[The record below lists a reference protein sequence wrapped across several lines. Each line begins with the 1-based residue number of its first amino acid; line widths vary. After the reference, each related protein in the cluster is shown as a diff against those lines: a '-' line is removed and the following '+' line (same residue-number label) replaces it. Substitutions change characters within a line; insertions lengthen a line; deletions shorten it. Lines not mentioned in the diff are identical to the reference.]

1 MGVGRGLGEV
11 RHWMGNQPRISCF
24 IGLYFYFFQCLTK
37 LGLQSTPCPILAKT
51 KTKRCLLLP
60 SERCIKQTFFS
71 SLLFVSLHV
80 LRYSPRRLFGYLFEY
95 LYRKCA
101 LELI

>member
-60 SERCIKQTFFS
+60 SERCIKQTLFFITTVCFTACIEIFTAAPFW
-71 SLLFVSLHV
+71 LLV
-80 LRYSPRRLFGYLFEY
+80 
-95 LYRKCA
+95 
-101 LELI
+101 

>member
-51 KTKRCLLLP
+51 SVTVGTVYKTDIFFHHYCL
-60 SERCIKQTFFS
+60 T
-71 SLLFVSLHV
+71 VSL
-80 LRYSPRRLFGYLFEY
+80 Y
-95 LYRKCA
+95 
-101 LELI
+101 